1 MKSTTSAQKVNEV
14 KAPTTILEKAELG
27 EVKIHENVVA
37 QLVKRAVLE
46 IEGVSRLAGSTLVD
60 DIATLVGSRRMQS
73 RAITVE
79 LGEDG
84 RVGIEIKLN
93 LVFGFRIPDV
103 AERVQKAVI
112 GTVEETTGMTV
123 TRVNV
128 VIQEIEDP
136 VVETEDDAMR
146 KENITTILNL
156 VANICNEAFD
166 FGYLLRGAIVEN
178 EFFHNNIIVYGK
190 ALVEAVYLEE
200 KVAKNACLNK

>member
-1 MKSTTSAQKVNEV
+1 MKTANESRKPDADV
-14 KAPTTILEKAELG
+14 PQNTALLEGSEMG
-27 EVKIHENVVA
+27 DIKIHENVVA
-37 QLVKRAVLE
+37 SLVRQAALE
-46 IEGVSRLAGSTLVD
+46 QEGVSRLAGSALVD
-60 DIATLVGSRRMQS
+60 DIANLVGSRRMQS

-128 VIQEIEDP
+128 VIQEIEEP
-136 VVETEDDAMR
+136 VVETEDD
-146 KENITTILNL
+146 EI
-156 VANICNEAFD
+156 EASS
-166 FGYLLRGAIVEN
+166 VETMPIN
-178 EFFHNNIIVYGK
+178 
-190 ALVEAVYLEE
+190 
-200 KVAKNACLNK
+200 

>member
-1 MKSTTSAQKVNEV
+1 MKTANESRKPDQDV
-14 KAPTTILEKAELG
+14 PQNTALLEGSEMG
-27 EVKIHENVVA
+27 DIKIHENVVA
-37 QLVKRAVLE
+37 SLVRQAALE
-46 IEGVSRLAGSTLVD
+46 QEGVSRLAGSALVD
-60 DIATLVGSRRMQS
+60 DIANLVGSRRMQS

-136 VVETEDDAMR
+136 VVETEDDD
-146 KENITTILNL
+146 
-156 VANICNEAFD
+156 VD
-166 FGYLLRGAIVEN
+166 GAASVETMPVN
-178 EFFHNNIIVYGK
+178 
-190 ALVEAVYLEE
+190 
-200 KVAKNACLNK
+200 